1 MSDTLA
7 VMDQLE
13 RAYPG
18 LSPKLQQAARYVL
31 DAPDDVA
38 LSSVR
43 TVADRAGVH
52 PATMVRL
59 AQHLGFSG
67 YVEFRDGLRQRLRQN
82 RANLTS
88 RAHRVQADG
97 QSGDDT
103 GLLVELAASGGRN
116 IQRTFDGTSA
126 AELRAVADSLT
137 VARRIY
143 VIGLRKCFPVA
154 YFIHYCLRLLRMDV
168 RLITDLAG
176 TLVDELQDIG
186 PEDAMIAIS
195 YDPYTRAT
203 VQAAAAARESGAA
216 LVAITDSRVS
226 PLAQGARQTLV
237 VANAAPTM
245 FRSITG
251 AMAVAESIVAFVLAQ
266 GGEDRVAN
274 LGRTEARLHRL
285 GVYWQEDSMRGWQ
298 A

>member
-1 MSDTLA
+1 MSEPLA
-7 VMDQLE
+7 VTDQLE
-13 RAYPG
+13 RAYAK
-18 LSPKLQQAARYVL
+18 LSPKLQQAARFVL

-43 TVADRAGVH
+43 SVAHRAGVH
-52 PATMVRL
+52 PATLVRL

-67 YVEFRDGLRQRLRQN
+67 YVEFRDGLRQRLRH
-82 RANLTS
+82 APASLTS
-88 RAHRVQADG
+88 RAHRVQAEG
-97 QSGDDT
+97 QSGADE
-103 GLLVELAASGGRN
+103 GLMAELSTSGRRNVELTFEGTTAS
-116 IQRTFDGTSA
+116 
-126 AELRAVADSLT
+126 ELRAVADALT
-137 VARRIY
+137 AARRVY

-154 YFIHYCLRLLRMDV
+154 YFIHYCLRLLRTDV

-186 PEDAMIAIS
+186 PADAMIAIS

-203 VQAAAAARESGAA
+203 VQAVAAARDSGA
-216 LVAITDSRVS
+216 VVIAITDSRVS
-226 PLAQGARQTLV
+226 PLAEGARQTLV

-251 AMAVAESIVAFVLAQ
+251 AMALAESIVAFVLAR

-274 LGRTEARLHRL
+274 LGRTEAKLHRM
-285 GVYWQEDSMRGWQ
+285 GIYWQEDAMRGWQ